1 MGWIADTADRFAAE
15 GAVLHFRAKI
25 ETVGDAEINS
35 PLQKLLLQLF
45 RGNNERGDPAVR
57 VPPCIGRNQFRKDK
71 FTDCRIGT
79 DTDHRNI
86 RKGGKILD
94 IVADF
99 LRTDMQCGN
108 FFKQISAF
116 RSQRKLMVLV

>member
-1 MGWIADTADRFAAE
+1 MGRIADTADRFAAE

-57 VPPCIGRNQFRKDK
+57 VPPCIGRNQLRKDK

-86 RKGGKILD
+86 RQAECSQNHQNYFIDLSQEDHNISVESSHQFFMPEGK
-94 IVADF
+94 
-99 LRTDMQCGN
+99 T
-108 FFKQISAF
+108 
-116 RSQRKLMVLV
+116 